1 MAKRIQAIN
10 AYRPRINLRP
20 TVQRRQLVSYISDR
34 TGVNEGEISL
44 VLNELRD
51 AAIFFNLQGQGVK
64 LEGLGTYLPK
74 MDISGK
80 LDISHRLDRDIRNA
94 LNAPGAFIGEVLN
107 RQNIGKTS
115 DELVAM
121 WNADH
126 HDDPVEE

>member
-1 MAKRIQAIN
+1 
-10 AYRPRINLRP
+10 
-20 TVQRRQLVSYISDR
+20 
-34 TGVNEGEISL
+34 
-44 VLNELRD
+44 
-51 AAIFFNLQGQGVK
+51 
-64 LEGLGTYLPK
+64 